1 MDFAEQ
7 LRVLETAKGDPARL
21 ALATVDL
28 AHGSLPEE
36 QRATVKMALQSAAIP
51 HWIDKSILA
60 ALLSSDEN
68 DAAEV
73 LAQLRTLNVVEP
85 FPARGER
92 AANVHEA
99 TRKALRKM
107 LVREQPELFRSLSA
121 RVRQCFMGDTAF
133 HLRIEALYHLFADDQ
148 EAAAIECARLD
159 NEATTVAG
167 PQTWVAL
174 AAMLSE
180 LLAEKWLRGRALLEA
195 LLSVNECRLNR
206 AETAG
211 VEEAAQTALDLA
223 KQLNN
228 SRGAARAYALLGDLG
243 VLQVH
248 LESALKEF
256 GEALSYYERFAFE
269 NPGNLDAQRELSV
282 AHSRIGDVL
291 FRQDRLDDALDAFRK
306 YLAGAQAVVSK
317 DPNVGGALREV
328 GVAHSKIGSVFARLG
343 QPDKAMTKFREHLT
357 IAEQLVSEVPE
368 NTEWQRDLGVAH
380 SQLGCLFLEQNQF
393 ENALSEFEQDLAIG
407 RDLVAKDPRNLELQR
422 DLVASLINIGITLAR
437 LSRREEAIRILREAE
452 ALVKDTLAT
461 GVTIE
466 HWSADLR
473 NIQAQLAVLIDPDAG
488 PVRNGKSEH

>member
-1 MDFAEQ
+1 MDPAEQ
-7 LRVLETAKGDPARL
+7 LRILEGAKGHPGRL

-28 AHGSLPEE
+28 AHGDLKEE
-36 QRATVKMALQSAAIP
+36 ERVALKMALKAAAVP
-51 HWIDKSILA
+51 HWVDEHILS
-60 ALLSSDEN
+60 ALLSIEY
-68 DAAEV
+68 AE
-73 LAQLRTLNVVEP
+73 ALRLLVGLRNLQVVEP

-99 TRKALRKM
+99 TRKALRK
-107 LVREQPELFRSLSA
+107 LVREDESELFQSLSTRA
-121 RVRQCFMGDTAF
+121 HQCFVGSTSF
-133 HLRIEALYHLFADDQ
+133 HGRIEELYHLFAADQ

-180 LLAEKWLRGRALLEA
+180 LLAEKWLRGRAFLEA
-195 LLSVNECRLNR
+195 LLSVNECWLNR
-206 AETAG
+206 GETAG

-248 LESALKEF
+248 LELALKQF

-380 SQLGCLFLEQNQF
+380 SQLGGLFLEQNQF

-407 RDLVAKDPRNLELQR
+407 RDLAAKDPRNLELQH
-422 DLVASLINIGITLAR
+422 DLVASLINIGITLIH
-437 LSRREEAIRILREAE
+437 LSRREEAKRILREAE

-473 NIQAQLAVLIDPDAG
+473 NIQARLAVLIDPDAG
-488 PVRNGKSEH
+488 PVRDGRLEH